1 MYKDV
6 KKKLLAVVLCIC
18 MVAGIVEVVPRV
30 QAAATKTGSYYEI
43 AVHDDVGNDDK
54 NVYVKLNTE
63 TFVYNGTSQ
72 MPSISEVR
80 LGAVDG
86 TDVTDKFGLRLVG
99 DPAKAISA
107 GTHAVVL
114 TDAKGVYSPAQDEGN
129 QIEFTIKQATIE
141 EFVCDWETTTLE
153 YAVGGIAPTFKSVK
167 IKTNEG
173 EISYTEDVHKYFA
186 ATAIGQTGKKQE
198 STISLSGTEQS
209 NFTNGTT
216 YTQKEY
222 FDVAYSLGANGIVTL
237 DNDEFVYTGSDLTDQ
252 VGVTINKNDNGTLS
266 AVKSGVTSG
275 SESALGFIFEK
286 KTDEAGT
293 WQTVSNV
300 TDAGT
305 YRVTIRWT
313 NAANEPNGTFKI
325 NNELYTGTWSKEFDV
340 IAGAVKTWEVLA
352 YDYEES
358 VRDYV
363 DLTTSTKKY
372 RIQFLEK
379 HKNDAGEILP
389 SGNDDAHPMQVK
401 INGNVVS
408 PTDYELDF
416 GGNPPTAVGSYT
428 MTIRITRGNYK
439 GQTSKP
445 ITYFVYGKMNVES
458 IAFVGWGASD
468 VTELPYNNKGY
479 EVDKN
484 NLTVKSEGMT
494 VDGALYDIEYQYEDG
509 KNSGQFATA
518 ATYDADEMKS
528 VGLKRIAVIG
538 KGVYDGEVAYW
549 EYTVEQID
557 INGKDSDKFK
567 LKLQQDDSVPYKGAQ
582 YRPSITFTYDGTDI
596 DESYYDVFYG
606 TNTDVGAGTVTV
618 RMRANGPYT
627 GERECEFTITALQ
640 LSNAK
645 CAGDGLSAT
654 DSKYSYTGNAIEPSF
669 KIGTYEL
676 DKAKDYTVKYLD
688 ASGQA
693 LKSAPVNVGSY
704 TAVLNEST
712 NKKNVKGTDCRIAFS
727 IIPRDINGS
736 KDCSFTIKSPV
747 AWNGGTVTPEVTCA
761 GTLNLVEGTDYT
773 INYANNTAPTV
784 GKTVSASA
792 IITGQGNLTGTK
804 TMYFEITERSLDNGN
819 IEVTPKVVGNGTNGT
834 EPPYSVSFTVKD
846 NGNEVAAAH
855 KTLTATTDYVVESIT
870 YKTEKGY
877 EPATGDISSLERAG
891 EYEVVLKGV
900 GNYTDTK
907 MVKVTCGVDISG
919 AKLKKSNA
927 SNMIYNGASQ
937 HPTLTVSGVEGL
949 PEDGLELK
957 RTEED
962 AKTNVNAPFGLVY
975 SRSDGEEKAEK
986 YWSID
991 AGTVTVQAM
1000 GNTKKGYFGTTTA
1013 KESYTIKQKSL
1024 SGDDYALTLSDAK
1037 STDVDGGVV
1046 TYYHYVFSGEAIE
1059 PVTVVS
1065 TTALAAATL
1074 PSKLEE
1080 GEDYDVS
1087 YSGSKMTADEQ
1098 CVDAGTY
1105 TLTVTGKGNFSG
1117 QIKAKFIVDGATS
1130 GIDGEFTNI
1139 GTYADKEPTLVLTL
1153 NGKPLEERE
1162 DYTVSWKIVPPTDAE
1177 AETILGEK
1185 KYTYLFS
1192 VNGLTNIKGFSKIFK
1207 CPVEPTNIKKP
1218 SDSDAP
1224 QAKDTYVSSWDYT
1237 ELAIYPTRSVA
1248 QPSKF
1253 VLHYVQSDGNDRPL
1267 KLGVDY
1273 EVTEWTPANEPG
1285 KGSKMTI
1292 EGRGGFTGTMYYDVP
1307 LYTSIKDAEFKQDS
1321 EGNQAGTIYDGA
1333 EVAIDKLKEAIQSG
1347 TNIVSSELVSFAPI
1361 WPTEG
1366 DRIPTDCYTVTV
1378 DKTDF
1383 AIGDKLTLTVAGNR
1397 DKWYALSRLVT
1408 VTVTG
1413 GLSDDPEITKVTI
1426 GTDNKVPWKQQEI
1439 QPSTQ
1444 NGDAEAKVEVYDNV
1458 TNKKLVKDTD
1468 YTVTFTDADKVGI
1481 ATATIEGIGSYQ
1493 GTITR
1498 EFKITC
1504 PMKDLTIKLT
1514 KDGSTAAY
1522 DPDVIPEYTFDTNT
1536 GENKPKVT
1544 LFYEGLG
1551 GVPTELADELYYS
1564 LTYSGYESA
1573 GDASVSIGSPK
1584 DNTYDGILLGGPVT
1598 VNYYLKQIETV
1609 DVNIGMPNPTYTG
1622 YEMDKTAIGLEI
1634 SYDGKLLKENDY
1646 TLNFVKAVNVGEAKV
1661 IITLTGNFNGTIE
1674 KTFTI
1679 QPKSLA
1685 DTDIT
1690 GSASDLLYTGQPIVP
1705 VLEIGYPNGKTGK
1718 VELGRDYTIIGYQK
1732 ADGTGRQDTPF
1743 TQVGSYQAVIKA
1755 VADGNYTGERVVD
1768 YKIIERGMT
1777 DGVEVFFDNTSAEC
1791 PVINNVPVCTYN
1803 AKEHKPGVKVIY
1815 QSVTLTEGTDYTV
1828 EYTDNVN
1835 AGTATVTVTGTGSF
1849 TGDMKLHFTI
1859 APKDITADDMI
1870 YRNENN
1876 RGFEDEQTFPWLQGT
1891 SQTPEISVYD
1901 SSRTENLN
1909 AVQVVGSAQEPVTND
1924 TTECVVRYVPDS
1936 EKEELEDSQ
1945 QPCSYGGRVTLTVTG
1960 VGNYTGTKTYTYY
1973 IGEDISDF
1981 YTLLNG
1987 KRSVSTAYNGLA
1999 QAPDMNAISV
2009 QAANMSDLTDE
2020 NNEQRYDVAFFKG
2033 GFENKNRISGDEIL
2047 DAGTY
2052 YISVVGVPAKGTYAR
2067 SSESNSCVYTITPRS
2082 IQPEY
2087 ILVSGYDGTY
2097 YYTGTP
2103 IEPKGIIVEDTELPF
2118 DSSSA
2123 QKRSVQLQS
2132 GKDYDITYSG
2142 NMSAGKAS
2150 IIVTGKGNYTGQRV
2164 AYFNIVSS
2172 TVDGNNTWDGTSE
2185 GTGSITNGTTTIAAD
2200 DIRLGYDNSM
2210 YNCMMYNGYER
2221 IPTVS
2226 INGVDT
2232 SEFIVTASNNVRPGV
2247 ATLTITGRG
2256 NNYTGTII
2264 KSYTIRANLAE
2275 YGVISSIADQT
2286 YTGYQITP
2294 YVTVTCGGNL
2304 LNAGSDYTVTYANNI
2319 NVGSATVL
2327 VNAASDSYYIGT
2339 ATGSFNIS
2347 NTAGGME
2354 ITGYASSY
2362 TYTGYAVSPDI
2373 VVMMNG
2379 RVLNRGTDYLVTY
2392 SNNVNVGTASMTV
2405 TGIGSYS
2412 GTKTITYAIEAKNIE
2427 NCLTTT
2433 VDNYRYTGNT
2443 YTPSVTITDS
2453 STGKTLTAGTDYTIT
2468 YSNNTNP
2475 GTATITVTALSRN
2488 YTGSKVISFKIKS
2501 AAVSGLRATT
2511 IKNNRIKL
2519 VWSDQDYADGY
2530 QICNEKNRVIA
2541 STTKNSYVVKNL
2553 TSCKTYRFKVRSYV
2567 ENSDGSV
2574 SYGDFST
2581 AISAKTMLN
2590 TPTLTAKSTS
2600 KGKVVL
2606 TWTKVAKATGYEIYY
2621 STKKNG
2627 IYTKLK
2633 TVSKSSARRYVDAGL
2648 ASGEKYYYT
2657 IRAYRTTNGVKTYSS
2672 YNTIRSVTV
2681 K

>member
-43 AVHDDVGNDDK
+43 AVHDDVGNADK

-877 EPATGDISSLERAG
+877 EPTTGDISSLERAG

-919 AKLKKSNA
+919 AKLTLKDHKNLT
-927 SNMIYNGASQ
+927 YNGKTQ
-937 HPTLTVSGVEGL
+937 HPTVTLSGTDQ
-949 PEDGLELK
+949 PYDGLVLEK
-957 RTEED
+957 TQAETD
-962 AKTNVNAPFGLVY
+962 AAFGLVY
-975 SRSDGEEKAEK
+975 DRTDGDDKAK
-986 YWSID
+986 ADWSVD
-991 AGTVTVQAM
+991 AGTITIRAK
-1000 GNTKKGYFGTTTA
+1000 GNTAKGYYGTTKLSASYEIKPMKLSLAYEAVLTDADSKGVNNSKQTVYYYTFTGDSVKPTVVVSRSAVSGTLKNTLDEDVDYSVSYDAEDCSNVDQYTLTITGCGNFTGTLTA
-1013 KESYTIKQKSL
+1013 VFEVQPIDFET
-1024 SGDDYALTLSDAK
+1024 SGIIALFDKVGTYADPAPTLTLK
-1037 STDVDGGVV
+1037 LDGV
-1046 TYYHYVFSGEAIE
+1046 
-1059 PVTVVS
+1059 
-1065 TTALAAATL
+1065 
-1074 PSKLEE
+1074 KLTE
-1080 GEDYDVS
+1080 GEDYTLATPQRAAPD
-1087 YSGSKMTADEQ
+1087 DP
-1098 CVDAGTY
+1098 DALEVEEG
-1105 TLTVTGKGNFSG
+1105 GK
-1117 QIKAKFIVDGATS
+1117 KV
-1130 GIDGEFTNI
+1130 
-1139 GTYADKEPTLVLTL
+1139 
-1153 NGKPLEERE
+1153 
-1162 DYTVSWKIVPPTDAE
+1162 
-1177 AETILGEK
+1177 K
-1185 KYTYLFS
+1185 KYTWIYD
-1192 VNGLTNIKGFSKIFK
+1192 VTGLNNIKGKYRFK
-1207 CPVEPTNIKKP
+1207 REVNETSLIAAA
-1218 SDSDAP
+1218 DYAAP
-1224 QAKDTYVSSWDYT
+1224 QAKETYISDGIDEITVYPGESVSQTVVEEKLKFSY
-1237 ELAIYPTRSVA
+1237 
-1248 QPSKF
+1248 QPSVGKAYF
-1253 VLHYVQSDGNDRPL
+1253 LEKGT
-1267 KLGVDY
+1267 DY
-1273 EVTEWTPANEPG
+1273 EIVKWNAMSKPGEGSQLKITG
-1285 KGSKMTI
+1285 KG
-1292 EGRGGFTGTMYYDVP
+1292 GFIGDAVYNIP
-1307 LYTSIKDAEFKQDS
+1307 LYTDINRAEFLKDAN
-1321 EGNQAGTIYDGA
+1321 GNYASTVYDGA
-1333 EVAIDKLKEAIQSG
+1333 KVSIDQLKKAIENDDWSDLISFKAIWTDEGATIPSDCYDVKAHTTNFGIG
-1347 TNIVSSELVSFAPI
+1347 TELV
-1361 WPTEG
+1361 
-1366 DRIPTDCYTVTV
+1366 
-1378 DKTDF
+1378 
-1383 AIGDKLTLTVAGNR
+1383 LTVEGNR
-1397 DKWYALSRLVT
+1397 DKWYTSSRTVT